1 MSGRPWDGLI
11 PAEDLAIYE
20 RAGWGKPSGLGNK
33 PALLVIDVQYR
44 TTGTRPL
51 PIADALDEFPTSC
64 GERAW
69 RTLDPIARLLGVFR
83 AASLPVFYPHV
94 APKRTFN
101 GGRFADKMPSVMGV
115 ASNGYDFVEAVAPR
129 DGDVLV
135 PKNYPSAFFGTN
147 LISMLID
154 MGVDTIVA
162 TGCTTSG
169 CVRGSVVDAFSYNL
183 RSIVPEDCV
192 YDRSETTH
200 AVNLFD
206 MSQKYADVVT
216 SEQLLAELSTRFPG
230 TGAPRE
236 DER

>member
-1 MSGRPWDGLI
+1 G
-11 PAEDLAIYE
+11 A
-20 RAGWGKPSGLGNK
+20 
-33 PALLVIDVQYR
+33 
-44 TTGTRPL
+44 
-51 PIADALDEFPTSC
+51 
-64 GERAW
+64 
-69 RTLDPIARLLGVFR
+69 FR

-94 APKRTFN
+94 APKRAFN
-101 GGRFADKMPSVMGV
+101 GGRFADKMPNVMGV
-115 ASNGYDFVEAVAPR
+115 APRGYDFVEEVAPR

-135 PKNYPSAFFGTN
+135 PKTYPSAFFGTN

-192 YDRSETTH
+192 YDRSEVTH

-216 SEQLLAELSTRFPG
+216 SDGLVAEMRRRFPETATQPEG
-230 TGAPRE
+230 P
-236 DER
+236 